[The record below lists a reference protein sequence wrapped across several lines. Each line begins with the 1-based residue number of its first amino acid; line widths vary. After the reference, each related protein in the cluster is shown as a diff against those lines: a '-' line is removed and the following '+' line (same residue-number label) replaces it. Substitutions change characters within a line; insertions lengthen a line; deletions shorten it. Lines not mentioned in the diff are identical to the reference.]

1 MKWRRHNG
9 NMLGRR
15 CCCHCAP
22 AKMADTVDAPLDEL
36 VNGRADRGTVGQRD
50 TQRDRDRYRETG
62 RQTQQLTDCLVT
74 LALLPL
80 NPAAQWGRQRG
91 QEAGG
96 SSLCSAHYLCFLW
109 EFSFSF
115 KVLAALAVC
124 VCVRSCATVS
134 KSGADNK

>member
-1 MKWRRHNG
+1 
-9 NMLGRR
+9 MLGRR
-15 CCCHCAP
+15 CCCCCHCAP

-36 VNGRADRGTVGQRD
+36 VNGRADRGTARQTKGQGQRD
-50 TQRDRDRYRETG
+50 RETE

-80 NPAAQWGRQRG
+80 NPAEQWGRQRG
-91 QEAGG
+91 AGMG
-96 SSLCSAHYLCFLW
+96 PSLCSAHYLCFLW

-124 VCVRSCATVS
+124 VCVCAFVCDS
-134 KSGADNK
+134 FEKRRR